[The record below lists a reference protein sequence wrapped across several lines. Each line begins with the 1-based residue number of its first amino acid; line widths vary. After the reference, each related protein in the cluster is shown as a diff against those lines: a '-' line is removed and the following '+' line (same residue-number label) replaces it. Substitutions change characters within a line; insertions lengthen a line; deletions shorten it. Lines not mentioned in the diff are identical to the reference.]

1 MVQIDTNKCTGCGV
15 CVKICPDGFEV
26 KEKKAVLK
34 NSGAEC
40 IDKAAAACPVG
51 AIVSDSNLWWQT
63 RPAIP
68 AIPAIPARG
77 GRGKRQRRGG
87 GKGRRCKD

>member
-40 IDKAAAACPVG
+40 IDEAAAACPVG
-51 AIVSDSNLWWQT
+51 AIISDSNLWWQD
-63 RPAIP
+63 RPV
-68 AIPAIPARG
+68 IPARG
-77 GRGKRQRRGG
+77 GRRKKRGRGG
-87 GKGRRCKD
+87 GRRR

>member
-1 MVQIDTNKCTGCGV
+1 MVRIDTNKCTGCGV

-34 NSGAEC
+34 NSDAEC

-63 RPAIP
+63 RQV
-68 AIPAIPARG
+68 IPARG
-77 GRGKRQRRGG
+77 GKRRGRGRGG
-87 GKGRRCKD
+87 GRKW